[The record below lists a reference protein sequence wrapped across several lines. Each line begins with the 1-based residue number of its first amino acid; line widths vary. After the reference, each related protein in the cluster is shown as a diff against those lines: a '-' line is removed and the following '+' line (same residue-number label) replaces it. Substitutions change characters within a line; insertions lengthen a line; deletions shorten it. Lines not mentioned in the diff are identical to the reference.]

1 MSGVPTVTL
10 GELSRIGTRTL
21 HRHTTRVLHHDAP
34 GPDRGEPA
42 LTSQDVI
49 AGRPAGGSV
58 LVSPDDD
65 PEARVQAQDIL
76 VPAIARTLVAR
87 IATVEQVGARLGPGV
102 HAVRV
107 NPALLDPWFAVGAL
121 TRAENATRAAR
132 TSVGTSGALRID
144 VERLHLPVLPIGEQH
159 RRSETLRRLTEWDIE
174 LLRPAETGHEVV
186 QALTSALV
194 DGRLDLSDV

>member
-1 MSGVPTVTL
+1 MTL
-10 GELSRIGTRTL
+10 GELSGIGTLTL
-21 HRHTTRVLHHDAP
+21 HRHTARVLHHDAP
-34 GPDRGEPA
+34 GPDRTEPA

-49 AGRPAGGSV
+49 AGCPASGSV
-58 LVSPDDD
+58 LVSPGDG

-76 VPAIARTLVAR
+76 IPAIARTLVAR
-87 IATVEQVGARLGPGV
+87 IATDEQVGARLGPGV

-107 NPALLDPWFAVGAL
+107 NPELLDPWFAVSAL

-132 TSVGTSGALRID
+132 TSTGTSGALRID
-144 VERLHLPVLPIGEQH
+144 VKRLRLPVLPLDEQR
-159 RRSETLRRLTEWDIE
+159 RRSETLRRLTEWDTE
-174 LLRPAETGHEVV
+174 LLRLAETGHEVV